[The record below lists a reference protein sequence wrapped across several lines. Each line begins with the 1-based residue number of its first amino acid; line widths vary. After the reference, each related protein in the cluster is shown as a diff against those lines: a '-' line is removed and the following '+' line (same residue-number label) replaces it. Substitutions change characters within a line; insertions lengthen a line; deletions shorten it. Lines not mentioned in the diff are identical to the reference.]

1 MKTLFLILFTIF
13 SLKLSSQVIT
23 LTFDESET
31 LFKEGNY
38 VDLNIVQL
46 LESDPLYFC
55 YGGINTKKVFD
66 LNKKVVLFYVNN
78 EVNDTINIKN
88 FDLKNG
94 IYTIVLDDINFFTKN
109 QLNTYQIIDTNKN
122 KSYYCWYYFESDE
135 SWAISEKIINLNIK

>member
-94 IYTIVLDDINFFTKN
+94 IYNLFVSLFNNLVIDYGPTEAVHLSTQFLDEISTNFK
-109 QLNTYQIIDTNKN
+109 QILNNNT
-122 KSYYCWYYFESDE
+122 ESKE
-135 SWAISEKIINLNIK
+135 